1 MYVPTIQT
9 EIMAHSMLDV
19 RPWREMLAAGLFNMD
34 VCSRI
39 SAGGEYCNIPTVN
52 RAADFA
58 RQALQS
64 VAAASHTAAS
74 TTDDKAV
81 VLHAISPNK
90 YYKSQLD
97 QSNAKQLDSQLS
109 VSVGHKTA
117 KRLAQ
122 MTLKCADG
130 AIDAMDTPSTNCHTK
145 DGSSGAMT
153 VNLLRQARG
162 LMGDESEE
170 LTTLVMHSKVWD
182 DLLYDLYTNYKV
194 DTIAGVV
201 IAQAKLR
208 TILGVGNLIVTDLCP
223 SAAGATSSAGDDI
236 YSSFLFG
243 PGSLAFAYQTSPTPE
258 VEVNTTNEDSI
269 VYLKTVMAYLT
280 HVLGIKWAST
290 ANPTD
295 ANFTTASNWDEAYQD
310 HREVKAVKIK
320 SLGGVY

>member
-9 EIMAHSMLDV
+9 EILAHSMLDV
-19 RPWREMLAAGLFNMD
+19 RAWREMLAAGIFDME

-39 SAGGEYCNIPTVN
+39 SAGGEYCSIPTIN

-64 VAAASHTAAS
+64 ASAASHTAAS
-74 TTDDKAV
+74 STDDKAV
-81 VLHAISPNK
+81 VLHALSPNK
-90 YYKSQLD
+90 YYKSQLA
-97 QSNAKQLDSQLS
+97 QSNARQLDRQLS
-109 VSVGHKTA
+109 VSVGQKTA

-122 MTLKCADG
+122 MSLKCLDG

-153 VNLLRQARG
+153 VNLIRQAAA
-162 LMGDESEE
+162 LMGDESES
-170 LTTLVMHSKVWD
+170 LSSLICHSKVWS
-182 DLLYDLYTNYKV
+182 DLMYDLYTNYKV
-194 DTIAGVV
+194 DTVAGVV
-201 IAQAKLR
+201 INNGKLR
-208 TILGVGNLIVTDLCP
+208 TILGVGNIIITDLAP
-223 SAAGATSSAGDDI
+223 TAAGATSSSGDDV
-236 YSSFLFG
+236 YSSFLSG
-243 PGSLAFAYQTSPTPE
+243 PGAMAFAYQTAPEPE
-258 VEVNTTNEDSI
+258 VEVDTTNEDSI
-269 VYLKTVMAYLT
+269 VYLKTTMAYLT
-280 HVLGIKWAST
+280 HLLGVKWAST